1 MITAISPLLILL
13 LSVGRVL
20 LFVTPL
26 IVYGQPG
33 PLPGPGPG
41 PLPGPGPGPGF
52 HFNRDLITDN
62 NLTESQQSLRTS
74 DLSGVINPVNETTS
88 IYENK
93 SLQEK

>member
-1 MITAISPLLILL
+1 MITAISPLLISP

-33 PLPGPGPG
+33 PL
-41 PLPGPGPGPGF
+41 PGPGPGF

-74 DLSGVINPVNETTS
+74 DPSGVINPVNETTS